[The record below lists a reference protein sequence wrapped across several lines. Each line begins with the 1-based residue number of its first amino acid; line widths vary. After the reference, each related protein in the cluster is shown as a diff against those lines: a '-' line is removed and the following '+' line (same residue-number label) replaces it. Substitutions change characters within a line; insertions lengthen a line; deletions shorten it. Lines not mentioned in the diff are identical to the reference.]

1 MYGFEY
7 TKASS
12 ADQAAT
18 VLKGD
23 EDAKVLAGGM
33 TFIPTLKARLA
44 MPSQVIDLNGV
55 PELAGIVVTDSAV
68 KIGAMTRHTDVAANA
83 QVQAAIPA
91 LAHLAG
97 NIGDPMVRNRG
108 TMGGSVA
115 NADPAACYPSAV
127 LGLGATVHTT
137 ARDISGDD
145 FFTGMFETA
154 LEDGELITA
163 ITFPRAHMAAY
174 IKFPNPASRY
184 AMVGVFASKGP
195 QGVRVGV
202 TGAAPSAFRFTAA
215 EEALAANFSPDALSD
230 VSMPADD
237 LNADMHASAD
247 YRASLVVTMT
257 KRAVSACLA

>member
-1 MYGFEY
+1 MYGFDFS
-7 TKASS
+7 KAES
-12 ADQAAT
+12 AEQAAG
-18 VLKGD
+18 VLKDD

-44 MPSQVIDLNGV
+44 MPSQIVDLNSV
-55 PELAGIVVTDSAV
+55 PELAGVTVSDNAV
-68 KIGAMTRHTDVAANA
+68 KIGAMTRHAHVAANA
-83 QVQAAIPA
+83 EVKAAIPA
-91 LAHLAG
+91 LAYLAG

-115 NADPAACYPSAV
+115 NSDPAACYPSAV

-137 ARDISGDD
+137 QRDIAGDD
-145 FFTGMFETA
+145 FFAGMFETA
-154 LEDGELITA
+154 LEEGELITA
-163 ITFPRAHMAAY
+163 ITFPRPEMAAY

-195 QGVRVGV
+195 QGIRVGV

-215 EEALAANFSPDALSD
+215 EDALASNFSPDALAGVTIDSGE
-230 VSMPADD
+230 
-237 LNADMHASAD
+237 LNSDMHASAE

-257 KRAVSACLA
+257 KRAIAACLG